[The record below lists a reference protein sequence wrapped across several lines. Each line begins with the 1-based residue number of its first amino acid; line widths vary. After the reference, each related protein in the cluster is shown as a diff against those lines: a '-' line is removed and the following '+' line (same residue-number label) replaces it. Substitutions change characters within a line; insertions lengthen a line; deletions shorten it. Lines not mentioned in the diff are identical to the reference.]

1 MKKSNAEGFKLTKFE
16 EVELNDTNCLVGKTL
31 DSESGFVNV
40 DYKYGNVIKK
50 DYNTKSLTV
59 LSDNNEEYTVY
70 GNKGY
75 FKIAY

>member
-16 EVELNDTNCLVGKTL
+16 DVEIKDTNCLVGKSQ
-31 DSESGFVNV
+31 DSESGFVEV
-40 DYKYGNVIKK
+40 SYKYGLVIKK

-70 GNKGY
+70 GSKGY